1 MTLQDLGN
9 IGDFVGG
16 IAVIVTLAY
25 LAVQIRRNTRAT
37 RAATLQQWVA
47 MTATVNIALSQSGEF
62 ARIWRAGCE
71 DPKQLEPQERS
82 QFNTYCLQV
91 FNAFES
97 LFFQAQQGAV
107 EQAFFESKVHTMR
120 TTMAPPGVRSW
131 WDRIGSQNFD
141 DRFRQFVDRELL
153 R

>member
-1 MTLQDLGN
+1 MLEALGN
-9 IGDFVGG
+9 IGDFAGG
-16 IAVIVTLAY
+16 IGVIVTLAY
-25 LAVQIRRNTRAT
+25 LAVQIRHNTRAA
-37 RAATLQQWVA
+37 RAATLQQWVT

-62 ARIWRAGCE
+62 ARIYRAGCE
-71 DPKQLEPQERS
+71 DSKHLEPQERT

-107 EQAFFESKVHTMR
+107 EQAFFESKVQTMR
-120 TTMAPPGVRSW
+120 ATLTPPGVRSW
-131 WDRIGSQNFD
+131 WDSIGSQNFD
-141 DRFRQFVDRELL
+141 CRLRQFVARELL